1 MDNNLVDSMN
11 ETEEPKEEKG
21 FWDKITDRFKGS
33 VDRLERAGVK
43 DLARDTGKSVEDLTD
58 SMNKELPEKEEQLIT
73 EEEANKFFTEGTT
86 PEEAEAIA
94 KSSVGEEFEGIE
106 KAVKELDKEDTP
118 LEKGNPN
125 NVFSSAFMGNVDP
138 EKDSVDVMSD
148 KVLSNWEAKV
158 KDVEAQFAKDK
169 DKMQRDKMIVGL
181 LLAAQAF
188 ANGMAVKGTGRVPAQ
203 IDTSILGDMEDSL
216 TDAREYKLKRA
227 GLQLSNAKWLI
238 GQHGAKK
245 RAQILAGE
253 QEERKKKTNLYR
265 AENKAQSIEDK
276 SDRNKTKFLDDIQK
290 AKTTKDKARVL
301 KNNFPDLTDKQ
312 IQEAIENPDNA
323 NAWGPLKLL
332 EDDERTGAEIADEYK
347 DRFDSNRD
355 EKIRRI
361 YKASGIDMPDYN
373 TPSEESSPKEMSFPM
388 DIFKDGKKGKVK
400 DAKELEEARSEGW
413 ETR

>member
-21 FWDKITDRFKGS
+21 FWDKITDRFKGG
-33 VDRLERAGVK
+33 VDRLEKAGVK
-43 DLARDTGKSVEDLTD
+43 DLARDTGKSVEDLTA
-58 SMNKELPEKEEQLIT
+58 SMNKELPEKEEQLIS
-73 EEEANKFFTEGTT
+73 EEEANKFFKEGTT
-86 PEEAEAIA
+86 PEEAKAIT

-106 KAVKELDKEDTP
+106 KASKELDKEDTP

-125 NVFSSAFMGNVDP
+125 NVFTSEFTQNIDFENDTIDIMG
-138 EKDSVDVMSD
+138 D
-148 KVLSNWEAKV
+148 KVLSGWESRVAKIE
-158 KDVEAQFAKDK
+158 KKHAED
-169 DKMQRDKMIVGL
+169 RDKMSRDKLIVGM
-181 LLAAQAF
+181 LLAAQGF
-188 ANGMAVKGTGRVPAQ
+188 ANGMAVRGTGRIPVKVDA
-203 IDTSILGDMEDSL
+203 SILKDMEDSL
-216 TDAREYKLKRA
+216 TDARDYKMKKA